1 MPNTAEPLQASVA
14 AAGRFASTWRALRHR
29 NFRLYMMGQGVSLM
43 GTWMTRLALSWL
55 TFRLTHSAFLLGLVG
70 FSGQILTFLLAPF
83 AGVWVDRV
91 DRRKLLLATQ
101 VAAAVQSLALAWL
114 TLAGVITI
122 GEILALAAVQGLVDA
137 FDMPARQSFVVK
149 MVPEKADL
157 GNAIALNS
165 SMVNVARLVGP
176 PVAAFV
182 IAKLNEGYCFLI
194 DGVSYVAV
202 IGSLLLMRVVH
213 ERVTSKGKPS
223 MLAQMKDGWG
233 YVWKYVPVR
242 NILLM
247 FAISS
252 LLGMSSMVLT
262 PVVAID
268 VLHGGPHTLGF
279 LTACSGVGALTS
291 AILLASRKSV
301 IGLLRKIQMSSFLFG
316 AGLIV
321 LSLSH
326 WLLLSLMAMLL
337 SGFGMMQGLAASNT
351 VIQTLVP
358 EEKRGRVMSF
368 YTMAFIGMTPFGSL
382 LAGSLAARFGAP
394 HTLMLCGVGL
404 IVSGTLFLM
413 QNPHMK
419 REMRP
424 RYEELGLLEPRA

>member
-1 MPNTAEPLQASVA
+1 MSVSDTVA
-14 AAGRFASTWRALRHR
+14 PVGRLAHTWRALRHR
-29 NFRLYMMGQGVSLM
+29 NFRLYLTGQGVSLM

-70 FSGQILTFLLAPF
+70 FSGQILTFVLAPF

-91 DRRKLLLATQ
+91 DRRKLLVATQ
-101 VAAAVQSLALAWL
+101 VASAAQSLALAWL

-122 GEILALAAVQGLVDA
+122 HEILVLAALQGLIDA

-149 MVPEKADL
+149 MVPDKADL

-165 SMVNVARLVGP
+165 SMVNVARLIGP

-182 IAKLNEGYCFLI
+182 IARLNEGYCFLI
-194 DGVSYVAV
+194 DGVSYIAV
-202 IGSLLLMRVVH
+202 IGSLLLMRMAA
-213 ERVTSKGKPS
+213 ERAQAGAKPS
-223 MLAQMKDGWG
+223 MLVQMKDGWG
-233 YVWKYVPVR
+233 YVSRFVPVR

-262 PVVAID
+262 PVFAID
-268 VLHGGPHTLGF
+268 VLHGGPHTLGL
-279 LTACSGVGALTS
+279 LTACSGIGALTS

-301 IGLLRKIQMSSFLFG
+301 VGLLRKIQMSSFLFG
-316 AGLIV
+316 TGLIV
-321 LSLSH
+321 MSLSH
-326 WLLLSLMAMLL
+326 WLLLSLAAMLV

-358 EEKRGRVMSF
+358 EDKRGRVMSF

-382 LAGSLAARFGAP
+382 LAGSLAAKFGAP
-394 HTLMLCGVGL
+394 RTLLFSGLGL
-404 IVSGTLFLM
+404 IASAALFLL
-413 QNPHMK
+413 QSPHMK

-424 RYEELGLLEPRA
+424 RYEELGILEPLT